1 LWRGYHR
8 GKQRH
13 DGGPSFPV
21 FYASG
26 IIFNKYQLVYSI
38 KVKLTLTI
46 NAVILSISAA
56 LVVAAWCWAR
66 LFHGAASAQ
75 GRYYLSVV
83 ITIGASMAL
92 ITTLRLIRHFMGQQP
107 PPVREFDIDPDDRRQ
122 HYRIMFDRS
131 TRPVFLQKFKDPQSA
146 PAFTC
151 PVSDVSETGI
161 RLVCTDVYRKGQTVN
176 GEIIFSSGR
185 TAPINGVV
193 TWQSAGSTCLDL
205 HCTIPPAVVMAEQ
218 REQIM
223 ATKAKGPRPPGDPA
237 AAQNAPSRLPSYQP
251 KGICRSKP
259 TGSSHR
265 R

>member
-1 LWRGYHR
+1 MTT
-8 GKQRH
+8 
-13 DGGPSFPV
+13 D
-21 FYASG
+21 
-26 IIFNKYQLVYSI
+26 
-38 KVKLTLTI
+38 
-46 NAVILSISAA
+46 AVILSISVA
-56 LVVAAWCWAR
+56 LVMAAWCWVR
-66 LFHGAASAQ
+66 LFHGAASPQ
-75 GRYYLSVV
+75 GRYYLTVV
-83 ITIGASMAL
+83 ITIGISMAL
-92 ITTLRLIRHFMGQQP
+92 ITLLRLIRRFMGQPP
-107 PPVREFDIDPDDRRQ
+107 PPVRDSDVNPDNRRQ

-131 TRPVFLQKFKDPQSA
+131 TRPVFLQKLKDSQSA

-161 RLVCTDVYRKGQTVN
+161 RLICSDVYRKGQIVN

-193 TWQSAGSTCLDL
+193 TWQSAGSTCIDL

-237 AAQNAPSRLPSYQP
+237 AAQNAPARLPSHQP